1 MAANLVLFD
10 IDGTLLDTQD
20 AGILAYERAGRDVH
34 GAVFTFV
41 DVPIHGRL
49 DPENYA
55 DAVTRH
61 CPGVDAS
68 AHEAAFQ
75 AAYGRELS
83 ASADEMGGFRPC
95 PGVARLLDRLREE
108 PSVQLGLLTGNWA
121 ATGRLKLERAG
132 LDPDLFGCNAF
143 AEHGSH
149 RDELVPVARRHFREM
164 HGAAPARVV
173 VIGDTPR
180 DVGCAIAGGAESL
193 AVATGIFAV
202 DRLAEAGATRSVADL
217 ADTEAIVSFLVDP
230 GAVAG

>member
-55 DAVTRH
+55 DAVARH
-61 CPGVDAS
+61 CPGVDPS

-83 ASADEMGGFRPC
+83 AIADEMGGFRPC
-95 PGVARLLDRLREE
+95 PGVERLLDRLRAQV
-108 PSVQLGLLTGNWA
+108 PRLVRVRRQHGRRRGGARVLHPLRADVRLRLHLGRG
-121 ATGRLKLERAG
+121 
-132 LDPDLFGCNAF
+132 
-143 AEHGSH
+143 AEHGAH
-149 RDELVPVARRHFREM
+149 RAGRGREPLPLDE
-164 HGAAPARVV
+164 
-173 VIGDTPR
+173 IGR
-180 DVGCAIAGGAESL
+180 AHV
-193 AVATGIFAV
+193 
-202 DRLAEAGATRSVADL
+202 
-217 ADTEAIVSFLVDP
+217 
-230 GAVAG
+230 